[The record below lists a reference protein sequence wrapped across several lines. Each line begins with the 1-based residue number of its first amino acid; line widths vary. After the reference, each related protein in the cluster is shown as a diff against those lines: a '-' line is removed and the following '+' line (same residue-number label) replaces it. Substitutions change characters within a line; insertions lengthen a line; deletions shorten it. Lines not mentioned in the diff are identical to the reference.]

1 MATVIRRW
9 KRLSTTTGEPED
21 LVSALTYFENNR
33 DRMHYDQYL
42 LLGYPIGSGV
52 AEGACRNLVKDRM
65 DSTGMHWKLDG
76 ARAMLWTR
84 ALYLNGEWDDFVEF
98 RIQREQ
104 QQLYQTAA

>member
-1 MATVIRRW
+1 
-9 KRLSTTTGEPED
+9 
-21 LVSALTYFENNR
+21 
-33 DRMHYDQYL
+33 MHYDKYL

-84 ALYLNGEWDDFVEF
+84 ALYLNSEWDEFVEF